1 LNIAFAGDKEFIR
14 KLTEITLANLEN
26 EAFSGKEISREVGVS
41 VTFLNKRLHF
51 VLQKTI
57 SQFIREVR
65 LQRAMELLHE
75 EILTAAEVSLKVG
88 FGSPAYFSTCFSE
101 YFGYPPGEV
110 KKREFGK
117 PEEDVGGKVS
127 DAAEGT
133 QETKPF
139 EPTLVE
145 SSLPVKKGLPYRIYR
160 YAAAVVIIIVVGFAF
175 YYWLF
180 KKNTGNNSSGRISKN
195 DYSIA
200 VLPFKNLN
208 KEDVYQYFAE
218 GITGSILN
226 NLMYID
232 KLKVISLISA
242 EIFGPGNQ
250 STSDIVKKT
259 EANYILSGSIQY
271 DSGRFLI
278 LVQLTE
284 AKNNLQIW
292 SDKIEGE
299 MSGIFKVQSDIA
311 KKIAIEL
318 QTVLTQKEIKQINR
332 IPTMNMEAYSYYL
345 KGRYFL
351 NRRENKETSLEY
363 FKKAIATD
371 PYYAEAYAGLGDAFF
386 IGTKGMFFPRP
397 EGYIEAKK
405 QILRALELDN
415 KLAEAHATLGA
426 ILAFG
431 EWKWAE
437 AENELQ
443 EAIRLNPNC
452 ITAHQYYGEMLLIL
466 RRFIEARTH
475 LNLASELEPTSSL
488 ILILSA
494 RCYAA
499 EGKFPEALE
508 DCRKVIELTPQ
519 FWDAYFYNFY
529 IYRRIGEELK
539 AVDAIEQALSVL
551 EVDKKY
557 AVKVKEVYRKSG
569 MTGLY
574 NMLIVYES
582 EDLEFGIL
590 GLARTYYWLGEKEKT
605 LDCLEKAMA
614 MEAKYPDLPRINCD
628 IDFEE
633 LRNDPRFQALLKKM
647 GLSAYQSNSSFYKP
661 LI

>member
-1 LNIAFAGDKEFIR
+1 LNIAFVGDKEFIR

-26 EAFSGKEISREVGVS
+26 EAFGGKELSAEADVRVS
-41 VTFLNKRLHF
+41 IINKRLQFISH
-51 VLQKTI
+51 KTI
-57 SQFIREVR
+57 NQFIREVR
-65 LQRAMELLHE
+65 LDRAMEMLRQGSV
-75 EILTAAEVSLKVG
+75 TASEVAFKVG
-88 FGSPAYFSTCFSE
+88 FSSPAYFSTCFSE
-101 YFGYPPGEV
+101 YFGFPPSEV
-110 KKREFGK
+110 KKREFSK
-117 PEEDVGGKVS
+117 PEENASEKIS
-127 DAAEGT
+127 DAVEGK
-133 QETKPF
+133 QELKPF
-139 EPTLVE
+139 RPKLVEPT
-145 SSLPVKKGLPYRIYR
+145 LPVKKRPLYRIYR
-160 YAAAVVIIIVVGFAF
+160 YAAAVMVLIAVWFAF
-175 YYWLF
+175 YYWPF
-180 KKNTGNNSSGRISKN
+180 EKNTGNSSSGPMSN
-195 DYSIA
+195 SDYSIA
-200 VLPFKNLN
+200 VLPFKNLS
-208 KEDVYQYFAE
+208 KEGDYMYFAD
-218 GITGSILN
+218 GVTGSILN

-242 EIFGPGNQ
+242 EIDGPGNQ

-278 LVQLTE
+278 LVQLTK

-292 SDKIEGE
+292 SDKMEGE
-299 MSGIFKVQSDIA
+299 MSDIFKVQSDIA
-311 KKIAIEL
+311 KKIANEL
-318 QTVLTQKEIKQINR
+318 QTVLSQKEIKQINR

-371 PYYAEAYAGLGDAFF
+371 PYYAEAYAGLGDAIF
-386 IGTKGMFFPRP
+386 ILTAGKFFPRP
-397 EGYIEAKK
+397 KGYIEAKK

-415 KLAEAHATLGA
+415 NLAEAHATLGA
-426 ILAFG
+426 LLAFG
-431 EWKWAE
+431 EWKWEE
-437 AENELQ
+437 AGNELQ

-466 RRFIEARTH
+466 RQFKEARTH

-494 RCYAA
+494 RCYSA

-529 IYRRIGEELK
+529 IYRRSGEELK

-551 EVDKKY
+551 EADKKY
-557 AVKVKEVYRKSG
+557 AVKVKEVYRQSG

-582 EDLEFGIL
+582 EDIEFGIL
-590 GLARTYYWLGEKEKT
+590 GLARCYCFLGKKDKALE
-605 LDCLEKAMA
+605 CLEKAMA
-614 MEAKYPDLPRINCD
+614 MEKRYPDLPRINCD

-633 LRNDPRFQALLKKM
+633 LRNEPRFQALLKKM
-647 GLSAYQSNSSFYKP
+647 GLSAYQANSSFYKP
-661 LI
+661 LK